1 MNDSQALLAEFTANG
16 TEAAFREIVSRYL
29 DFVYSTALRLVDG
42 NTQLAEDVTQ
52 MVFISLAKSARS
64 LSSRVMLGGWLHQ
77 RTFHLATKAARS
89 ERRRQIREREA
100 VAMNNLHDDSN
111 AQWREVAPILDEAIT
126 QLAPADRTA
135 ILLRFFERRDFRAVG
150 QALGSH
156 EDAARM
162 RVNRAVE
169 KLHALL
175 KARGATLTTTTLAG
189 ALAAETVVA
198 APPALAVATVSAA
211 LASTSTGTAIT
222 FLNIMTITK
231 LKAGLT
237 TALVL
242 ALATTA
248 VVQHRSRTT
257 LRRENQSLRDQVTQL
272 NADNERMARNGRRS
286 RVPLLPAP
294 GLAAASPAAAI
305 PAEMAQPAALYALVT
320 NGAKLTPAQLESYL
334 EANERSAASLL
345 AGFRTSGDVAL
356 LAEAMQKFPDDP
368 QVAFEAAFRKDIP
381 AEERRLWLDRFK
393 QSGGKNALPYYL
405 SASEHFKAGQVDKA
419 VEDMI
424 AASDRRQFQDY
435 SLDRIQADDEA
446 YRAAGYSVAEA
457 RLAATAQ
464 LLLPQLLQVRDL
476 SHHMIQLADSYR
488 QVGDENSRLAA
499 LEMVAELGRRY
510 SDGGAGEV
518 LISQLV
524 GIHAERMALNAM
536 DPNTSYGADDQ
547 TVQDRLHELTR
558 ERDTIKELSA
568 QADHLFPA
576 MSEQDWI
583 SYQNRSTMFGE
594 LAALRWIIARHAQT
608 AR

>member
-1 MNDSQALLAEFTANG
+1 MNDSQALLAEYATNG

-52 MVFISLAKSARS
+52 MVFISLARHARS
-64 LSSRVMLGGWLHQ
+64 LSSGVMLGGWLHQ
-77 RTFHLATKAARS
+77 RTFHLATKAARG
-89 ERRRQIREREA
+89 ERRRKIREQEA
-100 VAMNNLHDDSN
+100 VAMSKLHDDSN

-126 QLAPADRTA
+126 QLTPADRTA
-135 ILLRFFERRDFRAVG
+135 ILLRFFERRDFRSVG
-150 QALGSH
+150 HALGSH

-175 KARGATLTTTTLAG
+175 RARGATLSTTTLAS

-211 LASTSTGTAIT
+211 LTSVTGGTGIA
-222 FLNIMTITK
+222 FLNIITMTK

-248 VVQHRSRTT
+248 VVQHRSRAS

-272 NADNERMARNGRRS
+272 NTDNERLARNGRRS

-294 GLAAASPAAAI
+294 ALAPAAPTAPPVEI
-305 PAEMAQPAALYALVT
+305 AQPVNLYALVT
-320 NGAKLTPAQLESYL
+320 NGTKLTAAQLESYL
-334 EANERSAASLL
+334 KANQRSAASLL
-345 AGFRTSGDVAL
+345 AGFRTSGDVSL

-368 QVAFEAAFRKDIP
+368 QVAFEAAFRGGVS

-393 QSGGKNALPYYL
+393 QSAGNNAVPYYL
-405 SASEHFKAGQVDKA
+405 SAAEHLKAGQIDKA

-424 AASDRRQFQDY
+424 AASDRTRFQDY
-435 SLDRIQADDEA
+435 SSDRMQADDEA
-446 YRAAGYSVAEA
+446 YRAAGYSVTEA
-457 RLAATAQ
+457 RIVASSQ
-464 LLLPQLLQVRDL
+464 LLLPQLIEVKGL
-476 SHHMIQLADSYR
+476 SQRMIQLADSYR
-488 QVGDENSRLAA
+488 LAGNETSRLAT
-499 LEMVAELGRRY
+499 LDMVAELGRRY
-510 SDGGAGEV
+510 SSGAPGDA

-524 GIHAERMALNAM
+524 GIAVERMALNAM
-536 DPNTSYGADDQ
+536 DPNTPYGEDGLTAQSRID
-547 TVQDRLHELTR
+547 ELVR
-558 ERDTIKELSA
+558 ERAAVKELSE
-568 QADHLFPA
+568 QAEHILPT
-576 MSEQDWI
+576 MSEQDWTTYL
-583 SYQNRSTMFGE
+583 SRSTLFGE
-594 LAALRWIIARHAQT
+594 QSALRWLITKHAQT

>member
-1 MNDSQALLAEFTANG
+1 MSESQALLSEYATNG
-16 TEAAFREIVSRYL
+16 TETAFREIVSRYL

-42 NTQLAEDVTQ
+42 HTQLAEDVTQ
-52 MVFISLAKSARS
+52 MVFISLAKHARS

-111 AQWREVAPILDEAIT
+111 APWREVAPILDEAIT

-135 ILLRFFERRDFRAVG
+135 ILLRFFERRDFCSVGRAV
-150 QALGSH
+150 GSH

-175 KARGATLTTTTLAG
+175 KARGATLSTATLASV
-189 ALAAETVVA
+189 LAAETVVA
-198 APPALAVATVSAA
+198 APPALAVATASAA
-211 LASTSTGTAIT
+211 LASATGGTAIT
-222 FLNIMTITK
+222 FLKIITMTK

-248 VVQHRSRTT
+248 VVQHRSRAS
-257 LRRENQSLRDQVTQL
+257 LRRENQALRDQVAQL
-272 NADNERMARNGRRS
+272 NTDNERLARNGRRS
-286 RVPLLPAP
+286 RIPLLPAP
-294 GLAAASPAAAI
+294 ALSVSPTAT
-305 PAEMAQPAALYALVT
+305 PAEVAQPASLYALVT
-320 NGAKLTPAQLESYL
+320 NGAKLTGAQLASYL
-334 EANERSAASLL
+334 EANQRSAASLL

-356 LAEAMQKFPDDP
+356 LTEAMQKFPDDP

-393 QSGGKNALPYYL
+393 QSAGKNALPYYL
-405 SASEHFKAGQVDKA
+405 SASEHFKVGQVDKA

-446 YRAAGYSVAEA
+446 YRAAGYSVGEA

-488 QVGDENSRLAA
+488 QAGDENSRLAA

-510 SDGGAGEV
+510 SEGGAGEV

-536 DPNTSYGADDQ
+536 DPNTSYGVDGQ
-547 TVQDRLHELTR
+547 TVQSRIGELTR
-558 ERDTIKELSA
+558 ERDAIRELSA

-583 SYQNRSTMFGE
+583 TYQSRSTMFGE
-594 LAALRWIIARHAQT
+594 QAALRWLITKT

>member
-1 MNDSQALLAEFTANG
+1 MSDSQALLAEYATNG

-52 MVFISLAKSARS
+52 LVFISLAKHARS
-64 LSSRVMLGGWLHQ
+64 LSSGVMPGGWLHQ

-89 ERRRQIREREA
+89 ERRRQLREREA

-135 ILLRFFERRDFRAVG
+135 ILLRFFERRDFRSVG
-150 QALGSH
+150 HALGSH

-175 KARGATLTTTTLAG
+175 KARGATSSTTTLAG
-189 ALAAETVVA
+189 VLAAETVVA
-198 APPALAVATVSAA
+198 APPALAVTAASAA
-211 LASTSTGTAIT
+211 LASATGGTAIT
-222 FLNIMTITK
+222 FLNIITMTK
-231 LKAGLT
+231 LKAGLA

-248 VVQHRSRTT
+248 VVQHRSRAS
-257 LRRENQSLRDQVTQL
+257 LRRENQSLRGQVTQL
-272 NADNERMARNGRRS
+272 NTDNERLARNARRS

-294 GLAAASPAAAI
+294 ALAGSPAAM
-305 PAEMAQPAALYALVT
+305 PAEIAQPASLYALVT
-320 NGAKLTPAQLESYL
+320 NRSKLTAAQLESYL
-334 EANERSAASLL
+334 ESNQRSAASLL
-345 AGFRTSGDVAL
+345 AGFRTSGNAAL

-381 AEERRLWLDRFK
+381 PEERRQWLDRFK
-393 QSGGKNALPYYL
+393 QAAGKNALPYYL

-424 AASDRRQFQDY
+424 AASDHRQFQDY

-457 RLAATAQ
+457 RIAAASQ

-476 SHHMIQLADSYR
+476 SRHMIQLADSYR
-488 QVGDENSRLAA
+488 QTGDENSRFAA

-510 SDGGAGEV
+510 SDGGAGEI

-524 GIHAERMALNAM
+524 GIQAERMALNAM
-536 DPNTSYGADDQ
+536 DPNTSYGADGQ
-547 TVQDRLHELTR
+547 TVQGRIDELTR
-558 ERDTIKELSA
+558 EREAVRELGA

-583 SYQNRSTMFGE
+583 TYQSRSTMFGE
-594 LAALRWIIARHAQT
+594 QAALRWLVTKHAQT

>member
-1 MNDSQALLAEFTANG
+1 MNDSQALLAEYATNG

-52 MVFISLAKSARS
+52 MVFISLARHARS
-64 LSSRVMLGGWLHQ
+64 LSSGVMLGGWLHQ
-77 RTFHLATKAARS
+77 RTFHLATKAARG
-89 ERRRQIREREA
+89 ERRRKIREQEA
-100 VAMNNLHDDSN
+100 VAMSKLHDDSN

-126 QLAPADRTA
+126 QLTPADRTA
-135 ILLRFFERRDFRAVG
+135 ILLRFFERRDFRSVG
-150 QALGSH
+150 HALGSH

-175 KARGATLTTTTLAG
+175 RARGATLSTTTLAS

-198 APPALAVATVSAA
+198 AQPALAIATVSAA
-211 LASTSTGTAIT
+211 LTSVTGGTGIA
-222 FLNIMTITK
+222 FLNIITMTK

-248 VVQHRSRTT
+248 VVQHRSRAS

-272 NADNERMARNGRRS
+272 NTDNERLARNGRRS

-294 GLAAASPAAAI
+294 ALAPAAPTAP
-305 PAEMAQPAALYALVT
+305 PAEMAQPASLYALVT
-320 NGAKLTPAQLESYL
+320 NSSKLTAAQLESYL
-334 EANERSAASLL
+334 ESNQRSAASLL
-345 AGFRTSGDVAL
+345 AGFRTSGDAAL

-368 QVAFEAAFRKDIP
+368 QVAFEAAFRKDIS
-381 AEERRLWLDRFK
+381 AEERRQWLDRFK
-393 QSGGKNALPYYL
+393 QSAGKNALPYYL

-424 AASDRRQFQDY
+424 AGSDRRQFQDY

-446 YRAAGYSVAEA
+446 YRAAGYSVGEA

-488 QVGDENSRLAA
+488 QAGDENSRLAA

-510 SDGGAGEV
+510 SEGGTGEI

-536 DPNTSYGADDQ
+536 DPNTSYGGDGQ
-547 TVQDRLHELTR
+547 TVQGRIDELTR
-558 ERDTIKELSA
+558 ERSTIKELSA

-583 SYQNRSTMFGE
+583 TYQNRSTMFGE
-594 LAALRWIIARHAQT
+594 LAALRWIIAKHA
-608 AR
+608 R

>member
-1 MNDSQALLAEFTANG
+1 MSDSQALLAEYATNG

-52 MVFISLAKSARS
+52 MVFISLAKHARS
-64 LSSRVMLGGWLHQ
+64 LSSAVMLGGWLHQ

-126 QLAPADRTA
+126 HLDAADRTA

-150 QALGSH
+150 LALGSH

-175 KARGATLTTTTLAG
+175 KARGATLSTTTLAG
-189 ALAAETVVA
+189 VLAAETVVA

-211 LASTSTGTAIT
+211 LASATGGTAIT
-222 FLNIMTITK
+222 FLNIITMTK
-231 LKAGLT
+231 LKAGLA

-248 VVQHRSRTT
+248 VVQHRSRAS
-257 LRRENQSLRDQVTQL
+257 LRRENQSLRDQVSQL
-272 NADNERMARNGRRS
+272 NTDNERLARNARRS

-294 GLAAASPAAAI
+294 ALASVSPTATPTEI
-305 PAEMAQPAALYALVT
+305 AQPASLYARVT
-320 NGAKLTPAQLESYL
+320 NSSKLTAAQLESYL
-334 EANERSAASLL
+334 EANQRSAASLL
-345 AGFRTSGDVAL
+345 AGFRTSGDAAL

-381 AEERRLWLDRFK
+381 AEERRQWLDKFK
-393 QSGGKNALPYYL
+393 QSAGKNALPYYL
-405 SASEHFKAGQVDKA
+405 SASEHFRAGQVDKA

-435 SLDRIQADDEA
+435 SPDRIQADDEA

-457 RLAATAQ
+457 RIVATSQ

-476 SHHMIQLADSYR
+476 SQHMIQLADSYR
-488 QVGDENSRLAA
+488 QAGDENSRLAA
-499 LEMVAELGRRY
+499 LDMVAELGRRY
-510 SDGGAGEV
+510 SDGAPGET

-524 GIHAERMALNAM
+524 GIQAERMALNAM
-536 DPNTSYGADDQ
+536 DPNTPYGEPGE
-547 TVQDRLHELTR
+547 TVQNRIDELTR
-558 ERDTIKELSA
+558 ERATVRELSQ

-583 SYQNRSTMFGE
+583 TYHSRSTMFGE
-594 LAALRWIIARHAQT
+594 GSALRWLITKHAQPV
-608 AR
+608 R

>member
-1 MNDSQALLAEFTANG
+1 MNDSQPLLAEYATTG
-16 TEAAFREIVSRYL
+16 SEAAFREIVSRYV
-29 DFVYSTALRLVDG
+29 DFVYSTAWRLVNG
-42 NTQLAEDVTQ
+42 NSQLAEDVTQ
-52 MVFISLAKSARS
+52 MVFISLAKNARA
-64 LSSRVMLGGWLHQ
+64 LSSHVLLGGWLHQ

-100 VAMNNLHDDSN
+100 AAMNKLHDDSHDP
-111 AQWREVAPILDEAIT
+111 WREVAPVLDEAIT

-135 ILLRFFERRDFRAVG
+135 ILLRFFERRDFRSVAD
-150 QALGSH
+150 ALGGH

-162 RVNRAVE
+162 RVNRALQ
-169 KLHALL
+169 KLHTLL
-175 KARGATLTTTTLAG
+175 KARGASLSTATLASV
-189 ALAAETVVA
+189 LAAETFVA
-198 APPALAVATVSAA
+198 APPALATAAATAA
-211 LASTSTGTAIT
+211 LASASTGTAIT
-222 FLNIMTITK
+222 FLNIMTMTK

-248 VVQHRSRTT
+248 VVQHRSRAS

-272 NADNERMARNGRRS
+272 NTDNERLARNTRRS
-286 RVPLLPAP
+286 RTPVLPAP
-294 GLAAASPAAAI
+294 ALAASSPTAM
-305 PAEMAQPAALYALVT
+305 PAEIAQPVSLYALVT
-320 NGAKLTPAQLESYL
+320 NMSKLTAAQLQSYL
-334 EANERSAASLL
+334 DANQRNAASLL
-345 AGFRTSGDVAL
+345 AGFRTSGDAAL

-381 AEERRLWLDRFK
+381 AAERRLWLDRFK
-393 QSGGKNALPYYL
+393 ESAGNNALPHYL
-405 SASEHFKAGQVDKA
+405 SAAEHFKAGQVDKA

-424 AASDRRQFQDY
+424 AASDRRQFHDF

-457 RLAATAQ
+457 RLAATSH

-476 SHHMIQLADSYR
+476 SHQMIQLADSYR
-488 QVGDENSRLAA
+488 QAGDENSRLAA

-510 SDGGAGEV
+510 SDGGPGEV

-536 DPNTSYGADDQ
+536 DPNASYGVDGQ
-547 TVQDRLHELTR
+547 TVQGRIDELAR
-558 ERDTIKELSA
+558 ERAVVKELSA

-583 SYQNRSTMFGE
+583 TYHSRSTMFGE
-594 LAALRWIIARHAQT
+594 QSALQWLVTRYGQT

>member
-1 MNDSQALLAEFTANG
+1 M
-16 TEAAFREIVSRYL
+16 
-29 DFVYSTALRLVDG
+29 ALRLVDG
-42 NTQLAEDVTQ
+42 NSQLAEDVTQ
-52 MVFISLAKSARS
+52 MVFISLARNARS
-64 LSSRVMLGGWLHQ
+64 LSSQVMLGGWLHH

-111 AQWREVAPILDEAIT
+111 AQWREIAPILDEAIT

-135 ILLRFFERRDFRAVG
+135 ILLRFFEQRDFRSVAY
-150 QALGSH
+150 ALGSH

-169 KLHALL
+169 KLHSLL
-175 KARGATLTTTTLAG
+175 KARGAGLSTTTLAG
-189 ALAAETVVA
+189 ALAAQTLVA
-198 APPALAVATVSAA
+198 APPALATAAASAA
-211 LASTSTGTAIT
+211 LASATGGTAIT
-222 FLNIMTITK
+222 FLNIITMTK

-248 VVQHRSRTT
+248 VVQHRSRAN
-257 LRRENQSLRDQVTQL
+257 LRRENQSLRDRVTQL
-272 NADNERMARNGRRS
+272 NTDNERLVRNARRS

-294 GLAAASPAAAI
+294 ALTPASPTAAI
-305 PAEMAQPAALYALVT
+305 PAELAQPASLYALVT
-320 NGAKLTPAQLESYL
+320 NGAKLTAAQLESYL
-334 EANERSAASLL
+334 EANQRSAASLL

-356 LAEAMQKFPDDP
+356 LTEAMQRFPDDP

-393 QSGGKNALPYYL
+393 QSAGKNALPYYL

-488 QVGDENSRLAA
+488 QAGDENSRLAA

-510 SDGGAGEV
+510 SDGMSGEV

-536 DPNTSYGADDQ
+536 DPNSSYGADGQ
-547 TVQDRLHELTR
+547 TVQGRIDELTR
-558 ERDTIKELSA
+558 ERDAIKELSA
-568 QADHLFPA
+568 QADRLFPA

-583 SYQNRSTMFGE
+583 TYQSRSTMFGE
-594 LAALRWIIARHAQT
+594 QSALRWLVTKQAQNAR
-608 AR
+608 

>member
-1 MNDSQALLAEFTANG
+1 
-16 TEAAFREIVSRYL
+16 
-29 DFVYSTALRLVDG
+29 
-42 NTQLAEDVTQ
+42 LAEDVTQ
-52 MVFISLAKSARS
+52 MVFISLARHARS
-64 LSSRVMLGGWLHQ
+64 LSSGVMLGGWLHQ

-111 AQWREVAPILDEAIT
+111 APWREVAPVLDEAIT
-126 QLAPADRTA
+126 QLTPEDRTA
-135 ILLRFFERRDFRAVG
+135 ILLRFFERRDFRSVG
-150 QALGSH
+150 HALGSH

-175 KARGATLTTTTLAG
+175 KARGATLSATTLAG
-189 ALAAETVVA
+189 VLAAEAVVA
-198 APPALAVATVSAA
+198 APPALATAAASAA
-211 LASTSTGTAIT
+211 LASASTGTAIT
-222 FLNIMTITK
+222 LNIITMTK

-248 VVQHRSRTT
+248 LVQQRSRSN
-257 LRRENQSLRDQVTQL
+257 LRRQNQSLRGQITKL
-272 NADNERMARNGRRS
+272 NTDNERLARNAKKS

-294 GLAAASPAAAI
+294 ALAVSP
-305 PAEMAQPAALYALVT
+305 PAMSTEITQPANLYALVT
-320 NGAKLTPAQLESYL
+320 NGAKLTPAQLKSYL
-334 EANERSAASLL
+334 DANQRNAASLL
-345 AGFRTSGDVAL
+345 AGFRTSGDVSL
-356 LAEAMQKFPDDP
+356 LTEAMEKFPDDP
-368 QVAFEAAFRKDIP
+368 QVAFEAAFRKDIS
-381 AEERRLWLDRFK
+381 AEERRQWLDRFK

-405 SASEHFKAGQVDKA
+405 SASEHFKAGQVDQA

-424 AASDRRQFQDY
+424 TASDRRQFQDY

-457 RLAATAQ
+457 RLAAASR

-476 SHHMIQLADSYR
+476 SHHMIQLAESYR
-488 QVGDENSRLAA
+488 QTGDENSRLAA

-536 DPNTSYGADDQ
+536 DPNTSYGADGQ
-547 TVQDRLHELTR
+547 TVQGRIDELTR
-558 ERDTIKELSA
+558 ERNAIKELSA

-583 SYQNRSTMFGE
+583 TYQSRSTMFGE
-594 LAALRWIIARHAQT
+594 LAALRWMIAKHAQT

>member
-1 MNDSQALLAEFTANG
+1 MNDSDALLAEYAMNG
-16 TEAAFREIVSRYL
+16 TEASFREIASRYL

-42 NTQLAEDVTQ
+42 NTPLAEDVTQ
-52 MVFISLAKSARS
+52 MVFISLARHARS
-64 LSSRVMLGGWLHQ
+64 LSSGVMLGGWLHQ

-111 AQWREVAPILDEAIT
+111 APWREVAPVLDEAIT
-126 QLAPADRTA
+126 QLTPEDRTA
-135 ILLRFFERRDFRAVG
+135 ILLRFFERRDFRSVG
-150 QALGSH
+150 HALGSH

-175 KARGATLTTTTLAG
+175 KARGATLSATTLAG
-189 ALAAETVVA
+189 VLAAEAVVA
-198 APPALAVATVSAA
+198 APPALATAAASAA
-211 LASTSTGTAIT
+211 LASASTGTAIT
-222 FLNIMTITK
+222 LNIITMTK

-248 VVQHRSRTT
+248 LVQQRSRSN
-257 LRRENQSLRDQVTQL
+257 LRRQNQSLRGQITKL
-272 NADNERMARNGRRS
+272 NTDNERLARNAKKS

-294 GLAAASPAAAI
+294 ALAVSP
-305 PAEMAQPAALYALVT
+305 PAMSTEITQPANLYALVT
-320 NGAKLTPAQLESYL
+320 NGAKLTPAQLKSYL
-334 EANERSAASLL
+334 DANQRNAASLL
-345 AGFRTSGDVAL
+345 AGFRTSGDVSL
-356 LAEAMQKFPDDP
+356 LTEAMEKFPDDP
-368 QVAFEAAFRKDIP
+368 QVAFEAAFRKDIS
-381 AEERRLWLDRFK
+381 AEERRQWLDRFK

-405 SASEHFKAGQVDKA
+405 SASEHFKAGQVDQA

-424 AASDRRQFQDY
+424 TASDRRQFQDY

-457 RLAATAQ
+457 RLAAASR

-476 SHHMIQLADSYR
+476 SHHMIQLAESYR
-488 QVGDENSRLAA
+488 QTGDENSRLAA

-536 DPNTSYGADDQ
+536 DPNTSYGADGQ
-547 TVQDRLHELTR
+547 TVQGRIDELTR
-558 ERDTIKELSA
+558 ERNAIKELSA

-583 SYQNRSTMFGE
+583 TYQSRSTMFGE
-594 LAALRWIIARHAQT
+594 LAALRWMIAKHAQT